1 MNFNLKDL
9 FNIFKSQFSIKDV
22 ENEFNNSVTFEF
34 FGDEPSALA
43 VAEILMPE
51 NEEVNIN
58 HFPTSSSE
66 CSRITNSTFS
76 LFFTDTAIMDIDGIS
91 KVLRSIPINLRKK
104 VIFCVKGEAEPIQ
117 VENVNSLFSKMA
129 MKKPIWY
136 KTESNF
142 CEKLIKYLGR
152 NVFSAARLYPGLRDS
167 LSDSLIFNISRD
179 NAGIALVSS
188 IPAEAPIIGPVAGL
202 FAVPGETVIL
212 TANQIRLAMRI
223 AAIYGAEIDF
233 FARMAELW
241 PILAGAF
248 GWKTFARTVCGF
260 IPVAGPAIKAS
271 IAFGG
276 SYVVGTAAK
285 KYYRDKKLLTTKEL
299 KDIYSFAKRQ
309 FFDKILHSD
318 FIKKMFGRRKKH

>member
-9 FNIFKSQFSIKDV
+9 FDIFKSQFSMKDV
-22 ENEFNNSVTFEF
+22 ENEFNNTVTFEF

-43 VAEILMPE
+43 VAEVLMPE
-51 NEEVNIN
+51 GEDVKVNS
-58 HFPTSSSE
+58 FPTSNAE
-66 CSRITNSTFS
+66 CSRIVNSTYS
-76 LFFTDTAIMDIDGIS
+76 LFFTDTSVMDIDGIS
-91 KVLRSIPINLRKK
+91 KVLKAIPINLRKK
-104 VIFCVKGEAEPIQ
+104 VIFCVKGEAEPMQ
-117 VENVNSLFSKMA
+117 VENVNSLFFYFS

-136 KTESNF
+136 MTETIF
-142 CEKLIKYLGR
+142 CEKLARYLGK
-152 NVFSAARLYPGLRDS
+152 NAFSAARLYPGLRDS
-167 LSDSLIFNISRD
+167 LADSLVFNISRD

-233 FARMAELW
+233 FARMGELW
-241 PILAGAF
+241 PVLAGSF
-248 GWKTFARTVCGF
+248 GWKAIARTVTGF
-260 IPVAGPAIKAS
+260 IPIAGPAIKAS

-276 SYVVGTAAK
+276 TYVVGTAAK
-285 KYYRDKKLLTTKEL
+285 KFYRDKKLLTAKEL

-309 FFDKILHSD
+309 FFDKILYSD
-318 FIKKMFGRRKKH
+318 FIKKIFGRRKH

>member
-9 FNIFKSQFSIKDV
+9 FNIFKSQFSMEDV

-43 VAEILMPE
+43 VAEVLMPE
-51 NEEVNIN
+51 NEDVKIN
-58 HFPTSSSE
+58 KFPSSSAE
-66 CSRITNSTFS
+66 CSRIVNSTFS

-91 KVLRSIPINLRKK
+91 KILKAIPINLRKK

-117 VENVNSLFSKMA
+117 VENVNSLFSKMT

-136 KTESNF
+136 MTETMF
-142 CEKLIKYLGR
+142 CEKLIKYLGKS
-152 NVFSAARLYPGLRDS
+152 VFSAARIYPGLRDS

-188 IPAEAPIIGPVAGL
+188 IPAEAPIVGPVVSL

-233 FARMAELW
+233 FARMGELW
-241 PILAGAF
+241 PILAGSF
-248 GWKTFARTVCGF
+248 GWKAVARTVSGF
-260 IPVAGPAIKAS
+260 IPVAGPAVKAS

-276 SYVVGTAAK
+276 TYVVGTASK
-285 KYYRDKKLLTTKEL
+285 KFYRDKKLLTTKEL

-309 FFDKILHSD
+309 FFDRILHSD
-318 FIKKMFGRRKKH
+318 FIRKIFGRRKK